1 MSGQQECKLAMC
13 RAQFVCQI
21 SSQTDENALNR
32 WKKSVNIHYRL
43 NTQLYTF
50 GP

>member
-1 MSGQQECKLAMC
+1 MQVGTVQRS
-13 RAQFVCQI
+13 VCQI
-21 SSQTDENALNR
+21 SSRADENALNR

-43 NTQLYTF
+43 DTQLYTF